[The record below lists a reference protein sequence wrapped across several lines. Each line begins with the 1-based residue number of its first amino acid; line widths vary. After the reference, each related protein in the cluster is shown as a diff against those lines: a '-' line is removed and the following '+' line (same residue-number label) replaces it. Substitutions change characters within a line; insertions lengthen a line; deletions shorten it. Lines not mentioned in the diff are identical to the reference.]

1 MADVNGEMFETVM
14 KELEKVGK
22 LNSAVKNISNSQKSL
37 RADVEEVKEFVG
49 YEDEAQTKNVVDSK
63 KLPARLNTQE
73 RTRYENI
80 GKQFTLGAGKE
91 FQKIREKIK
100 FSDKMSTA
108 KDTFVKGF
116 EKIKSKMKGVKK
128 GSGLWSKIFK
138 VVAILGL
145 LGLIFKD
152 KIAKAFPDTTNFFKD
167 IIDKMKTSIGE
178 ILVGAYNYIKNCL
191 GDSFVKVLKHLANVT
206 IPKNVGFFFS
216 HTLPNI
222 LLQSWLQILSM
233 FSSSAGKRLEEM
245 TGGKLVDF
253 AEETVDDA
261 EKGMNDRLRDEQDA
275 QLRELRATNN
285 LLKGLGDSND
295 FSKID
300 EQELRFYIQN
310 SGMLAFDQ
318 MSKDFKDNLTSI
330 ARIALNDNSADLEKL
345 IASGQFDI
353 TNFVEQAKGILE
365 SGANNQE
372 ELVQLF
378 NDSMGKRVTA
388 EQVRKRAAGLNSRA
402 SDDFLKQMEK
412 LIQNQETLDKRGREV
427 RDKMIAKR
435 EADQRAAK
443 ELMDEEARKVPPI
456 QVNFSGAFDGAIS
469 EHLKTVLESI
479 NSFLSG
485 DDSKMISYIRK
496 GVVLLGAFYK
506 SFIERSLGVVF
517 ETVKGVAEIYSG
529 HNESKE
535 TLKFQQSITGGN
547 NIILNV
553 DLSESKVNGVGAAL
567 IVLSSTESQIV
578 NAMKSTNEHLGQLKA
593 VVSTINGLHAASE
606 EFVKKEIGKIKVQNS
621 TEALAE
627 LNERVNQQ
635 QKRLEGIS
643 DSLFG
648 NRLMSDN
655 NQSVPLTMMCF
666 S

>member
-1 MADVNGEMFETVM
+1 MADVNGEMFEAVM
-14 KELEKVGK
+14 KELERVGK

-49 YEDEAQTKNVVDSK
+49 YEDEAQSKNVVDSK
-63 KLPARLNTQE
+63 KLPARLNSKE

-80 GKQFTLGAGKE
+80 GKQFTLGASKE

-152 KIAKAFPDTTNFFKD
+152 KIAKAFPNTTKFFNG
-167 IIDKMKTSIGE
+167 IIDKIKTAIGE
-178 ILVGAYNYIKNCL
+178 IFVGAYNYIKNCL
-191 GDSFVKVLKHLANVT
+191 GESFDKVLKHLANVT
-206 IPKNVGFFFS
+206 IPKNVGRFFS
-216 HTLPNI
+216 YTLPNI

-233 FSSSAGKRLEEM
+233 FSTSAGKRLEEM
-245 TGGKLVDF
+245 TGGKLVPF
-253 AEETVDDA
+253 AEDVANDA
-261 EKGMNDRLRDEQDA
+261 EKGMNDRLQDEKDA
-275 QLRELRATNN
+275 QLRELRETNN

-300 EQELRFYIQN
+300 EQELRYYIQN

-330 ARIALNDNSADLEKL
+330 ARIALDDNSADLEKL

-353 TNFVEQAKGILE
+353 TKFVEQAKGILT
-365 SGANNQE
+365 SGANKQE

-388 EQVRKRAAGLNSRA
+388 KEVRERATGLNRA

-412 LIQNQETLDKRGREV
+412 LIQNQETLDKRGRDV
-427 RDKMIAKR
+427 RAKLIAKR

-456 QVNFSGAFDGAIS
+456 QVNFNGAFDGAIS
-469 EHLKTVLESI
+469 EHLKSVLESI
-479 NSFLSG
+479 NSFLTG

-496 GVVLLGAFYK
+496 GVVLLGTFYK

-529 HNESKE
+529 HDESKE
-535 TLKFQQSITGGN
+535 TLKFKQSITGGN

-553 DLSESKVNGVGAAL
+553 DLSESKVNGIGAAL

-578 NAMKSTNEHLGQLKA
+578 DAMKSTNEHLGQLKS
-593 VVSTINGLHAASE
+593 VVTRINGLHAASE
-606 EFVKKEIGKIKVQNS
+606 QFVKDEIGKIQVQNS
-621 TEALAE
+621 TEALVQ
-627 LNERVNQQ
+627 LNEKVNQQ